1 MSSTGK
7 RACESGGRLDRTGA
21 IGRHGGFTLLE
32 MLVVLLLLAIAYA
45 LTPPMFSSGLST
57 TELKSAARQLAAGLR
72 KTRSHAI
79 VTRREA
85 TLSVDV
91 DAHRFQLT
99 GDKKSYPLPARA
111 EVTVFTAKSETNAEQ
126 SAAIRFFPDGS
137 STGGRI
143 TLAAGERKF
152 LVDVDW
158 LTGLVEIRDPP

>member
-1 MSSTGK
+1 MSPTGK
-7 RACESGGRLDRTGA
+7 RVRARPKRQ
-21 IGRHGGFTLLE
+21 GGFTLLE
-32 MLVVLLLLAIAYA
+32 MLVVLLLLTLVYA
-45 LTPPMFSSGLST
+45 LAPPMFGSGLST

-72 KTRSHAI
+72 KARSHAI

-85 TLSVDV
+85 TLGVDV

-99 GDKKSYPLPARA
+99 GDNKIYPLPKQA
-111 EVTVFTAKSETNAEQ
+111 ELTVFTAKSETDSGQ
-126 SAAIRFFPDGS
+126 SASIRFFPDGS

-158 LTGLVEIRDPP
+158 LTGQVEIRDPQ